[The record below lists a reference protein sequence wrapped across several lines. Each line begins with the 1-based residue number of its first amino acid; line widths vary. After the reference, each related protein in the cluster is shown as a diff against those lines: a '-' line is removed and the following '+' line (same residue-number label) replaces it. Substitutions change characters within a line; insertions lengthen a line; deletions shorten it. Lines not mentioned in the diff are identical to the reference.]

1 VKIRMKWNSLRLR
14 VARSEMA
21 RLLRDGRIR
30 ETIRFAVSPEA
41 SFTWALEAGMPKDA
55 STTVRCEWDTPS
67 AQ

>member
-1 VKIRMKWNSLRLR
+1 
-14 VARSEMA
+14 MA